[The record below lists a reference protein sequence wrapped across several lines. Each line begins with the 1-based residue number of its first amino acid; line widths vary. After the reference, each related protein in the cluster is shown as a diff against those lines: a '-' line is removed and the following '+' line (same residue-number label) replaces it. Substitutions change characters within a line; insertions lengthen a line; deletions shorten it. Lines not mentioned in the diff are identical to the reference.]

1 MMNLY
6 MASGYRAGLFDGEA
20 GLNWLRPGWR
30 GLRLYARKARHAI
43 EQGDLAHKADMITR
57 ADKLLTLMTG
67 ILDTGHGT
75 TLGPALMNIYTALRE
90 NLLRANLND
99 DTDALSDFESA
110 LLVLDRDMAHIFEGA
125 LAA

>member
-1 MMNLY
+1 MHGTVT
-6 MASGYRAGLFDGEA
+6 SGYRAGLFDGEA

-43 EQGDLAHKADMITR
+43 EQGDVAHKADMILR

-67 ILDTGHGT
+67 ILNTGHGA
-75 TLGPALMNIYTALRE
+75 TLGPALVNIYTALRE

-99 DTDALSDFESA
+99 DADALRDFESA
-110 LLVLDRDMAHIFEGA
+110 LSVLDRDMAHIFESA

>member
-1 MMNLY
+1 MMNPQLT
-6 MASGYRAGLFDGEA
+6 SGYRAGLFDGEA

-43 EQGDLAHKADMITR
+43 EQGDLIHKADMIMR
-57 ADKLLTLMTG
+57 ADKLLTLMSG

-75 TLGPALMNIYTALRE
+75 TLGPALMNIYGALRE
-90 NLLRANLND
+90 NLLRANVHD
-99 DTDALSDFESA
+99 DVNALKDFESA
-110 LLVLDRDMAHIFEGA
+110 LLVLDRDMGHIFESA

>member
-1 MMNLY
+1 MNPQLT
-6 MASGYRAGLFDGEA
+6 SGYRAGLFDGEA

-43 EQGDLAHKADMITR
+43 EQGDLIHKADMIMR
-57 ADKLLTLMTG
+57 ADKLLTLMSG

-75 TLGPALMNIYTALRE
+75 TLGPALMNIYGALRE
-90 NLLRANLND
+90 NLLRANVHD
-99 DTDALSDFESA
+99 DVNALKDFESA
-110 LLVLDRDMAHIFEGA
+110 LLVLDRDMGHIFESA

>member
-1 MMNLY
+1 MMNPQLT
-6 MASGYRAGLFDGEA
+6 SGYRAGLFDGEA

-43 EQGDLAHKADMITR
+43 EQGDVIHKADMIMR
-57 ADKLLTLMTG
+57 ADKLLTLMSG

-75 TLGPALMNIYTALRE
+75 TLGPALMNIYGALRE
-90 NLLRANLND
+90 NLLRANVHD
-99 DTDALSDFESA
+99 DVNALKDFESA
-110 LLVLDRDMAHIFEGA
+110 LLVLDRDMGHIFESA

>member
-1 MMNLY
+1 MMNSQ
-6 MASGYRAGLFDGEA
+6 MTSGYRAGLFDGEA

-30 GLRLYARKARHAI
+30 GLRLYARKARIAI
-43 EQGDLAHKADMITR
+43 EQGDMIHKADMIMR

-75 TLGPALMNIYTALRE
+75 TLGPVLMNIYSALRE
-90 NLLRANLND
+90 NLLVANLNND
-99 DTDALSDFESA
+99 ADALNDFESA
-110 LLVLDRDMAHIFEGA
+110 LLVLDRDMGHIFEGA

>member
-1 MMNLY
+1 MNTI
-6 MASGYRAGLFDGEA
+6 MTSGYRAGLFDGEA

-43 EQGDLAHKADMITR
+43 EHGDLAHKADMIQR
-57 ADKLLTLMTG
+57 ADRLLTLMTG

-90 NLLRANLND
+90 NLLRANLNN
-99 DTDALSDFESA
+99 DTDALHDFESA